1 MPGRGAR
8 AGPRSRTAGGIGG
21 FSWDPP
27 NLVHEFP
34 AAVPQRIRGGEA
46 VLVLVRLHGRLDFF
60 PRHVL
65 VVDSDP
71 DHFPTADVPCV
82 ELEPLDFLLDG
93 GHRPRDD
100 IASERTRLSCRCV
113 YHQDSGGDRKST
125 PELQSQSNLVC
136 RRLLEK
142 KKTY

>member
-21 FSWDPP
+21 SSWDPP
-27 NLVHEFP
+27 DLVHEFS

-65 VVDSDP
+65 VVDP
-71 DHFPTADVPCV
+71 DSEHIPAPDVPRV
-82 ELEPLDFLLDG
+82 DVEPLAFLLDCG
-93 GHRPRDD
+93 PRPRDN
-100 IASERTRLSCRCV
+100 IA
-113 YHQDSGGDRKST
+113 
-125 PELQSQSNLVC
+125 
-136 RRLLEK
+136 
-142 KKTY
+142 